1 LLTNSKTE
9 LAASDFE
16 MGPLK
21 MSPLPLTTSTTH
33 INEDESE
40 DHMSLIPAPEAA
52 NHRHS
57 WQEAIEA
64 LILLS
69 RALRAQSHD

>member
-1 LLTNSKTE
+1 
-9 LAASDFE
+9 
-16 MGPLK
+16 MGPVTRS
-21 MSPLPLTTSTTH
+21 SPPPNNSTTT
-33 INEDESE
+33 INEDESN
-40 DHMSLIPAPEAA
+40 DHMPLIPAPDTT